1 MYRPIAILVISFLL
15 FGYEVE
21 ASSEANI
28 PDDIEYNI
36 IEDVKKLDIKRSVVV
51 SLNRKVSRDVLKKIA
66 LTLKQSDTRFY
77 QRTFIGYFLMGEDK
91 NNGYWARTDFI
102 PNLEVRIIGLSI
114 EDERA
119 LAKKPKPMSGRKIIG
134 SWLDDRPGVGAK
146 LTLFYT
152 NEKLFLESTYSD
164 GSSGVKEKAE
174 RSDNRGLRI
183 DDKEGNDFGDYFLI
197 NPNNELEFWDAG
209 GYFYTAKSLP

>member
-1 MYRPIAILVISFLL
+1 MRRPIVIFVISFLL
-15 FGYEVE
+15 FGCEGE
-21 ASSEANI
+21 ASSETNI

-36 IEDVKKLDIKRSVVV
+36 IEDEKKLDIKRSVVV
-51 SLNRKVSRDVLKKIA
+51 SLNRKVTRDVLKEIA
-66 LTLKQSDTRFY
+66 LTLKQNDTMSY
-77 QRTFIGYFLMGEDK
+77 QRTFIGYFLVGEDK
-91 NNGYWARTDFI
+91 NNGYWARTDFK

-114 EDERA
+114 EEERA
-119 LAKKPKPMSGRKIIG
+119 LAKKPEPVPGRKIIG

-164 GSSGVKEKAE
+164 GSSGVKEKTE
-174 RSDNRGLRI
+174 RSDNRGRRI
-183 DDKEGNDFGDYFLI
+183 DDKGGNDFGDYLLI
-197 NPNNELEFWDAG
+197 NPNNELEFWDER